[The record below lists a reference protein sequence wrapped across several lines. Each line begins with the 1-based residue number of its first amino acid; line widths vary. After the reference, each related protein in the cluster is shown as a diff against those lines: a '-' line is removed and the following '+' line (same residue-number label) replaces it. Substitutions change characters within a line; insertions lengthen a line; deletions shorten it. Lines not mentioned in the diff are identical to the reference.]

1 MTGPVARINLD
12 ALRQNLMRVRS
23 AAPGCQV
30 MAVVKANAYG
40 HGALEVS
47 DVLVKAGADALAVAR
62 VEEGLSL
69 RRAGVEHRVI
79 LLEGPASPTE
89 LSLALSG
96 AFELVIHCEEQ
107 IAWLERILS
116 GSAVGVRC
124 WLKVDSGMNRL
135 GFSPETAKSGLE
147 RLGRIQGVVVAGLMT
162 HFASA
167 DDRADA
173 MTERQIH
180 RFENCCT
187 GFQPVVSMAN
197 SAAILGWPGSHGDW
211 VRPGIMLY
219 GASPFGDSTAEA
231 EGLVPAMTLRTRLI
245 AVKSCRK
252 GETVGYGG
260 TWRCPNDMM
269 IGVAAIG
276 YGDGYPR
283 HALPGTPVL
292 VAGRRTALVGRVSMD
307 MIVVDLR
314 DLPGARMGDPVV
326 LWGDGLPVEEVAKAA
341 NTISYE
347 LFCRLTRRVK
357 FRYEDSTV
365 EKEV

>member
-12 ALRQNLMRVRS
+12 ALRQNLLRVRS
-23 AAPGCQV
+23 AAPGCQI
-30 MAVVKANAYG
+30 MAVVKSNAYG
-40 HGALEVS
+40 HGAIEVS
-47 DVLVKAGADALAVAR
+47 DVLVKAGVDALAVAR

-69 RRAGVEHRVI
+69 RRAGFDHRLV

-107 IAWLERILS
+107 IDWLERILPKS
-116 GSAVGVRC
+116 SMGIRC
-124 WLKVDSGMNRL
+124 WLKVDTGMNRL
-135 GFSPETAKSGLE
+135 GVEPETVRSGLE
-147 RLGRIQGVVVAGLMT
+147 RLGRVEGVVIGGLMT
-162 HFASA
+162 HFACA
-167 DDRADA
+167 DDRVAE
-173 MTERQIH
+173 MTQNQIN
-180 RFENCCT
+180 RFESCST
-187 GFQPVVSMAN
+187 STEAVVSMAN
-197 SAAILGWPGSHGDW
+197 SAAILGWPSSHGDW

-245 AVKSCRK
+245 AVKRCRK
-252 GETVGYGG
+252 GETVGYGA
-260 TWRCPNDMM
+260 TWRCPKDMT

-283 HALPGTPVL
+283 HAPSGTPVL
-292 VAGRRTALVGRVSMD
+292 VAGLRAALVGRVSMD
-307 MIVVDLR
+307 MIVVDLQEVP
-314 DLPGARMGDPVV
+314 DARIGDPVV
-326 LWGDGLPVEEVAKAA
+326 LWGDGLPVEEIAAAA

-357 FRYEDSTV
+357 FRYEDSAA
-365 EKEV
+365 EKEF